1 MQASGG
7 ISEEE
12 AIEIARKQMESDLG
26 EKAEGMVLTT
36 DIYGCGAFLNDIS
49 NQTYFEHD
57 GDVAYIV
64 DFSNPNEHY
73 GYTYTIDAVDGSI
86 LYIAK

>member
-1 MQASGG
+1 M
-7 ISEEE
+7 EEV
-12 AIEIARKQMESDLG
+12 LG
-26 EKAEGMVLTT
+26 EEMEKLELTT
-36 DIYGCGAFLNDIS
+36 DIYGCGAFITDIS
-49 NQTYFEHD
+49 NQTYFEHE

-86 LYIAK
+86 LYIAD

>member
-1 MQASGG
+1 M
-7 ISEEE
+7 E
-12 AIEIARKQMESDLG
+12 ADLG
-26 EKAEGMVLTT
+26 EKAEGMELTT
-36 DIYGCGAFLNDIS
+36 DIYGCGAFLTDIS
-49 NQTYFEHD
+49 NQQTYEHD

-86 LYIAK
+86 LYIAE